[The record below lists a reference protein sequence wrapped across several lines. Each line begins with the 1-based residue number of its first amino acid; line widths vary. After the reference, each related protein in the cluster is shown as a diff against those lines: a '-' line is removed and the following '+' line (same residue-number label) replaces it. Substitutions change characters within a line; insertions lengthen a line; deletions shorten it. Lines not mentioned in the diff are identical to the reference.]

1 MAPLTNEGICLS
13 GTLRGAHKSSFLL
26 SSLCKLGSTLMPVDK
41 LHEPAEILGG
51 ENTGQKAVRTLA
63 FLNQ

>member
-1 MAPLTNEGICLS
+1 
-13 GTLRGAHKSSFLL
+13 
-26 SSLCKLGSTLMPVDK
+26 MPVDK